1 MYFVRDNIEVCGF
14 YECQDCNQRF
24 LNETIVPY
32 MVCPY
37 CGEQPDMEIGP
48 DDGMPTI
55 NESAKL
61 IRVIEGKEEIEK
73 MDALLSLAITGGDY
87 NWIQKVEGLTVK
99 VSPYFLDYSVAN
111 FKPAAKVS
119 TLNSQCNLSHAS
131 LYFLNIF

>member
-32 MVCPY
+32 MICPY

-48 DDGMPTI
+48 DDDMPTI

-99 VSPYFLDYSVAN
+99 VSLFL
-111 FKPAAKVS
+111 
-119 TLNSQCNLSHAS
+119 
-131 LYFLNIF
+131 